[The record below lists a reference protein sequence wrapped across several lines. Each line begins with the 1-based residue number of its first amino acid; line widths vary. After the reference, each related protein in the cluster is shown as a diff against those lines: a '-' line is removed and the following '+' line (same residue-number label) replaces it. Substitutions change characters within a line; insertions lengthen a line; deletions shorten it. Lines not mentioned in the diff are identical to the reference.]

1 MFNRYTIFI
10 RPIYLPYIK
19 VVYEHVCEVYQS
31 HVFSLDQGNMLERKY
46 EKRRLKTEEKVIKKT
61 FEQDIYL
68 KQKTPIT
75 SLCF

>member
-1 MFNRYTIFI
+1 MF
-10 RPIYLPYIK
+10 
-19 VVYEHVCEVYQS
+19 
-31 HVFSLDQGNMLERKY
+31 FSLDQGNMLERKY
-46 EKRRLKTEEKVIKKT
+46 EKRRLETEEKVIKKT